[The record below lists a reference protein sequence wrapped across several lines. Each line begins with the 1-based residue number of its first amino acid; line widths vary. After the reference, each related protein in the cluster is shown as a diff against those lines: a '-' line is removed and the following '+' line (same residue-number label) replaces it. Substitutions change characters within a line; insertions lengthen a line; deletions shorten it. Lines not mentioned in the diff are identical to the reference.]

1 MSDIVFLRYVSM
13 RSPIAGVGTGV
24 TDRGPGS
31 PATLGYVFIYVT
43 LDPSELSKSQG
54 SSRNFLSLGLYGH
67 LAHTVSMGHGN
78 SLFQKIS
85 YNNKQNTPLH
95 IA

>member
-1 MSDIVFLRYVSM
+1 
-13 RSPIAGVGTGV
+13 
-24 TDRGPGS
+24 
-31 PATLGYVFIYVT
+31 

-67 LAHTVSMGHGN
+67 LADTVSMGHGN

>member
-1 MSDIVFLRYVSM
+1 MSDVIFLRYVSI
-13 RSPIAGVGTGV
+13 RSTIVGVGTGF

-31 PATLGYVFIYVT
+31 PATLGYVFIYAT

-54 SSRNFLSLGLYGH
+54 ISRNILSLSLYSH
-67 LAHTVSMGHGN
+67 LAHSVSMVHGN

-85 YNNKQNTPLH
+85 YSNKQNTPLH

>member
-1 MSDIVFLRYVSM
+1 MPDLVFLRYVSM
-13 RSPIAGVGTGV
+13 RSTIAGVGTGF

-31 PATLGYVFIYVT
+31 LATLPYVFIYAT

-54 SSRNFLSLGLYGH
+54 ISRNFLSLSLYGH
-67 LAHTVSMGHGN
+67 LAHSVSMGHGN

-85 YNNKQNTPLH
+85 YSNKQNTPLH

>member
-1 MSDIVFLRYVSM
+1 MHGVVFLRYVSM
-13 RSPIAGVGTGV
+13 RSTIAGVGTGF

-31 PATLGYVFIYVT
+31 PTTLGYAFIYAT
-43 LDPSELSKSQG
+43 LDPIELSKSQG
-54 SSRNFLSLGLYGH
+54 SARNFLSLSLYGH

-85 YNNKQNTPLH
+85 YNNKQNTPPH

>member
-1 MSDIVFLRYVSM
+1 MPDVVFLRYVSM

-31 PATLGYVFIYVT
+31 PATLGYVFIYAT

-67 LAHTVSMGHGN
+67 LVRYCIYGSWKLPVPEN
-78 SLFQKIS
+78 ILQ
-85 YNNKQNTPLH
+85 
-95 IA
+95 

>member
-1 MSDIVFLRYVSM
+1 MHDVAFLRCVFLRST
-13 RSPIAGVGTGV
+13 IAGVGIGF

-31 PATLGYVFIYVT
+31 PATLDYVFIYAT
-43 LDPSELSKSQG
+43 LDPSELLKSQG

-67 LAHTVSMGHGN
+67 LADTVSMGHGN

>member
-1 MSDIVFLRYVSM
+1 M
-13 RSPIAGVGTGV
+13 RSTIAGVGTGF
-24 TDRGPGS
+24 TDRGHGS
-31 PATLGYVFIYVT
+31 PATLGYVFIYAT
-43 LDPSELSKSQG
+43 FHPSELSQSQG
-54 SSRNFLSLGLYGH
+54 SSHNFLSLSLCGH